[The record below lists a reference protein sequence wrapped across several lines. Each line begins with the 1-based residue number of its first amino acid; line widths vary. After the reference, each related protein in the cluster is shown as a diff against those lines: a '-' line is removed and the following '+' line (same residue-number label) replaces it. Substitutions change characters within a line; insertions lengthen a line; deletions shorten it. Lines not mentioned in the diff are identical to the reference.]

1 MAKARVK
8 VPKKAKKGEV
18 ITIKTLIKHKM
29 ESGNRKDRKTGKKIP
44 RHIIDRFEAK
54 FNGKLFFASDWQ
66 GGVSGNPFCAFT
78 HKVQESG
85 EYEFMWHDEKGEIYT
100 AKAKITV
107 A

>member
-29 ESGNRKDRKTGKKIP
+29 QRATKDKKTGEPIP
-44 RHIIDRFEAK
+44 RNIIHTFEAT
-54 FNGKLFFASDWQ
+54 FNGKTFFSSKWDT
-66 GGVSGNPFCAFT
+66 GVSANPYCAFT

-85 EYEFMWHDEKGEIYT
+85 EYEFKWVDDKNETYT
-100 AKAKITV
+100 AKAKIEV

>member
-29 ESGNRKDRKTGKKIP
+29 QRATKDKKTGKPIP
-44 RHIIDRFEAK
+44 RNIIHTFEAK
-54 FNGKLFFASDWQ
+54 FNGKTFLTGEWDTGISA
-66 GGVSGNPFCAFT
+66 NPYCAFT
-78 HKVQESG
+78 HRVQESG
-85 EYEFMWHDEKGEIYT
+85 EYEFVWKDDAGQTYT
-100 AKAKITV
+100 AKAKIEV